1 MNTIRLEKLNPDQR
15 RTQMKATGM
24 KRHRTDFYRHCIKII
39 AVLAVCAGLPT
50 AQCTLAETVVCDET
64 TLSVNASDM
73 SAEDLLKAVGET
85 CGIRML
91 LRGEVFTDD
100 VFSVQ
105 FESMPVRT
113 GLERILRVV
122 NIPNHMMQ
130 FEETASLKRV
140 MQVDLIGKRGGE
152 RELTPGSQPATQDR
166 ATRQSPAKTKQAPL
180 DTAKTELEQ
189 QQEEERQEK
198 IIEQFE
204 EILDEQLEK
213 GNKPAPDKVI
223 EMLQQALPEEMQG
236 QIPEEVLEELEEE

>member
-1 MNTIRLEKLNPDQR
+1 MNTIKLEKLNPDQR

-24 KRHRTDFYRHCIKII
+24 KVHRTDFYRRYIKII
-39 AVLAVCAGLPT
+39 AILALYAGLPA

-64 TLSVNASDM
+64 TLSVSASDM
-73 SAEDLLKAVGET
+73 SAEDLLKAVGEA

-105 FESMPVRT
+105 FETMPVRT

-122 NIPNHMMQ
+122 NIPNHMMH
-130 FEETASLKRV
+130 FEETARGKRIK
-140 MQVDLIGKRGGE
+140 QVDLIGKKGGE
-152 RELTPGSQPATQDR
+152 RQLTTGTP
-166 ATRQSPAKTKQAPL
+166 PAKTKKGP
-180 DTAKTELEQ
+180 DYTAKTELGQ

-213 GNKPAPDKVI
+213 GNKPNRAKML

-236 QIPEEVLEELEEE
+236 QIPEEVLEELEELTEE